1 MDARPESRKT
11 TTVGSGR
18 ESSPEVRQLI
28 HDLGN
33 KLTRILSTAEF
44 LEAEVAENEAA
55 VADARSIREAAL
67 EGRELITEL
76 YRRNAASL
84 EQE

>member
-1 MDARPESRKT
+1 MDPRAESRET
-11 TTVGSGR
+11 TAAGSGR
-18 ESSPEVRQLI
+18 DVSPEVRQVI

-33 KLTRILSTAEF
+33 KLTRILSSAEF

-67 EGRELITEL
+67 EGRDLIAEL
-76 YRRNAASL
+76 YRRSAASL
-84 EQE
+84 QQE